1 MVTSGSSSQRALG
14 KKAGLG
20 KRGKVHQPRFRR
32 RKSVN
37 VAALV
42 APPEEQPS
50 RPLLRLQVMGMI
62 VALLFGVMVLRL
74 WTLQV
79 LHTRS
84 YAAAVVANGVRTV
97 SLPAPRGQ
105 IVDRFGTVL
114 VGNKVTQQIVV
125 SRVQAI
131 QHPSVIGQV
140 AALIGETP
148 AQVEA
153 AIKNP
158 RYSPFQPVPV
168 LTNAPQA
175 TVQFLQAHQSL
186 YPGVSVESVTQRYY
200 PQGGTTAT
208 HVLGYVGP
216 INGSELAAHRNQGY
230 TVASQIG
237 KTGIEAQYQN
247 YLRGVH
253 GTQEVEVN
261 AQGQVVGTLKK
272 TPPIPGNTVVLHLD
286 TGLQKVTQS
295 ALANVMAV
303 DRKTVDPLN
312 GKYPAANTGAAIVM
326 NVNTGA
332 ILAMASSPTYNL
344 NQWIGGISVANYA
357 AIQAKG
363 AENNYAIDGL
373 YTPGSSFKL
382 ATATAA
388 LQRNIIGP
396 YQYYNDPGTFTVPNC
411 TGMCTFHDASPSDAG
426 MIQMPLALAESDDDY
441 FYNLG
446 FQFWIQRSTQGIQP
460 IQNTAE
466 KYGLGKLTGIDLPG
480 EIAGRIDSPALRQL
494 LHKMNP
500 TAFPNSGWYVGDNM
514 EMAFGQGETVVTPIE
529 MADAYATFANG
540 GTRYQPQVAA
550 AVVTPGGKVLKRFA
564 PKVLGHVNL
573 APIDYQAM
581 LQGFEGTVA
590 NPRGTAY
597 GTFHQDAR
605 FKLSQFK
612 IAGKTGTADTTSGA
626 LLQPDAWFVA
636 FGPIPNPEYV
646 VLAVVGQG
654 GYGDA
659 AAAPAVMSIFNY
671 LVTNPIPQGVRIP
684 TPSNPPSTTPPPT
697 NPPAGT
703 PTTTTT
709 TTTTTTR
716 AKSSSGA
723 TGGSTT
729 TTTAANAGNA
739 AG

>member
-1 MVTSGSSSQRALG
+1 MASGSNLQRSLG
-14 KKAGLG
+14 KRSGFA
-20 KRGKVHQPRFRR
+20 KRGKVHHPRFRR
-32 RKSVN
+32 RKGVN

-50 RPLLRLQVMGMI
+50 RPLLRLQIMGMI
-62 VALLFGVMVLRL
+62 VAMLFGVMILRL

-79 LHTRS
+79 LHTRT
-84 YAAAVVANGVRTV
+84 YAAAVVANGVRVV

-105 IVDRFGTVL
+105 IVDRNGTVL
-114 VGNKVTQQIVV
+114 VGNKVTQQIVL

-140 AALIGETP
+140 AALVNETP

-153 AIKNP
+153 SLKNP

-168 LTNAPQA
+168 LTDAPVS
-175 TVQFLQAHQSL
+175 TIEFLQEHQSL

-216 INGSELAAHRNQGY
+216 INGSELAAHKNQGY
-230 TVASQIG
+230 SVASQIG
-237 KTGIEAQYQN
+237 KTGIEAQYEQ
-247 YLRGVH
+247 YLRGTP
-253 GTQEVEVN
+253 GAQEVEVN

-272 TPPIPGNTVVLHLD
+272 TPAVPGNTVVLHID
-286 TGLQKVTQS
+286 TNLQKVVQT
-295 ALANVMAV
+295 ALSNDMAV
-303 DRKTVDPLN
+303 DRKTIDPTN

-332 ILAMASSPTYNL
+332 VLAMASSPTYNL

-388 LQRNIIGP
+388 LQHNIIGP
-396 YQYYNDPGTFTVPNC
+396 YQYFNDPGTFTVPNC

-446 FQFWIQRSTQGIQP
+446 FQFWIQRSTQGLQP
-460 IQNTAE
+460 IQDTAAQ
-466 KYGLGKLTGIDLPG
+466 YGIGKLTGIDLPG
-480 EIAGRIDSPALRQL
+480 EVAGRVDSPALRQL
-494 LHKMNP
+494 LHKLNP

-550 AVVTPGGKVLKRFA
+550 AVVSPTGKLVKRFA
-564 PKVLGHVNL
+564 PKVLGHVSL
-573 APIDYQAM
+573 PPTDYQAM

-597 GTFHQDAR
+597 GTFLQDAH
-605 FKLSQFK
+605 FSLSQFK

-646 VLAVVGQG
+646 VLVVVGQG

-659 AAAPAVMSIFNY
+659 AAAPAAMNIFNY
-671 LVTNPIPQGVRIP
+671 LVTNPIPQGVHLP
-684 TPSNPPSTTPPPT
+684 TASNPPSNTPPPS

-703 PTTTTT
+703 APATTTTT
-709 TTTTTTR
+709 SPR
-716 AKSSSGA
+716 ATSSSN
-723 TGGSTT
+723 
-729 TTTAANAGNA
+729 TAG
-739 AG
+739 